1 MAKKEE
7 NNVELINLIADIMT
21 RNVNLS
27 KEEYAEMMKK
37 LGMNITDLDK
47 ISEQDRLARIRM
59 NFYGTMINMFFSTYQ
74 QNMALQEELE
84 SMRASQ
90 RAICE
95 KLGIDYDSCKTSQDR
110 LNEATEEYLK
120 KKTNFKR

>member
-1 MAKKEE
+1 MAKKTEQE
-7 NNVELINLIADIMT
+7 LQLINLVADIMT

-27 KEEYAEMMKK
+27 KEEYAEKMAS
-37 LGMNITDLDK
+37 LGLNVEDLEKTTD
-47 ISEQDRLARIRM
+47 EERLARIRM
-59 NFYGTMINMFFSTYQ
+59 NFYGSMINMYFATYQ
-74 QNMALQEELE
+74 QCNALQEELE

-95 KLGIDYDSCKTSQDR
+95 KLGIDYDSCKTTQDK
-110 LNEATEEYLK
+110 LNEATEKFLK